1 MGLLREILNG
11 ERGIWTPGTV
21 ARTPDFES
29 GTIGHSVISPFL
41 KLCNILY
48 GAAAGQHIFPI
59 FFEGT
64 LSTIRSFA
72 GFAVLVLREILAPQG
87 RKLKRNSRNKVLDLR
102 KIPEPQSRY
111 LWLRESGRV
120 LGLRKIS
127 ETPKEIAGK
136 PPPKRFGITGNTGK
150 PKGKYL
156 CKSSTAVPKERFS
169 RGKGNWKIIFGDK
182 NRRFFRK

>member
-1 MGLLREILNG
+1 MQCGSYKRG

-72 GFAVLVLREILAPQG
+72 GFA
-87 RKLKRNSRNKVLDLR
+87 VLDLR